1 MKKYWSRHNI
11 CTEYIQSANST
22 CDELIKKACHQN
34 INRIV
39 FTYLP
44 NGWIKLQLIY
54 IIFDDIYDYKPS
66 HGCSHICHVLA

>member
-1 MKKYWSRHNI
+1 M
-11 CTEYIQSANST
+11 CTEYIQSANNT
-22 CDELIKKACHQN
+22 CDESIKNACYQK

-44 NGWIKLQLIY
+44 NGWIKLKLIY
-54 IIFDDIYDYKPS
+54 RIFDDIYECKPS